1 VAVIRFLIH
10 VLTDGVVIG
19 CDSIA
24 MSSMGQFL
32 ILFPSAEK
40 SNSKQR
46 HCRLHRCVDV
56 FSPRLSLIHG
66 KNKLAMMT
74 ADEMSKLKKAL
85 AIARVEQNPVVS
97 LTLFLDRGVYRK
109 NTGAI

>member
-1 VAVIRFLIH
+1 
-10 VLTDGVVIG
+10 
-19 CDSIA
+19 
-24 MSSMGQFL
+24 MGQFL
-32 ILFPSAEK
+32 VLFPSAEK

-85 AIARVEQNPVVS
+85 AIAGGTKPRSFPDSIFGQGCSTERTPARFEYPV
-97 LTLFLDRGVYRK
+97 F
-109 NTGAI
+109 

>member
-1 VAVIRFLIH
+1 
-10 VLTDGVVIG
+10 
-19 CDSIA
+19 
-24 MSSMGQFL
+24 
-32 ILFPSAEK
+32 
-40 SNSKQR
+40 
-46 HCRLHRCVDV
+46 
-56 FSPRLSLIHG
+56 LSLIHG